1 MPLVSLR
8 RVRVRLLPWRP
19 RWRTGRPD
27 RWDIDLPDVGLG
39 DDPISAVI
47 GLLLLVVVL
56 PFLVVVLLGVVV
68 LGVELSLLLL
78 LLPLAWTGQLLGL
91 LPWRLVLTATD
102 GTRTWEEVRGTLPM
116 LRRRRQLRALVR
128 PAG

>member
-1 MPLVSLR
+1 MSLS

-27 RWDIDLPDVGLG
+27 RWDLGLPDIGVG
-39 DDPISAVI
+39 DDPLSAVV
-47 GLLLLVVVL
+47 GLVLLVLLLPVVLVVVL
-56 PFLVVVLLGVVV
+56 GVIV

-78 LLPLAWTGQLLGL
+78 LLPLAWTGQVLGL

-102 GTRTWEEVRGTLPM
+102 GTRTWEEVRGTRAL
-116 LRRRRQLRALVR
+116 LRRRRQLRAL
-128 PAG
+128 AS